1 MGVDEFAVRTS
12 GIRPSILAVS
22 LEAPFP
28 MGVGIRTRW
37 IVEGAI
43 QLSEVM
49 ACLQLATAAIAT
61 AKAVGMEGDL
71 DDLMSSE
78 EDSMGQSEVG
88 PSQDQ

>member
-1 MGVDEFAVRTS
+1 
-12 GIRPSILAVS
+12 
-22 LEAPFP
+22 

-49 ACLQLATAAIAT
+49 ARLQLATVAITT
-61 AKAVGMEGDL
+61 AEAVGMDGDL
-71 DDLMSSE
+71 DDPESLV
-78 EDSMGQSEVG
+78 EDSIGQGKEG